1 MSRRQLLSIHFGD
14 KSPVPKAE
22 LESAGWQLLAARGIE
37 EAKSLLTRSSDCHT
51 GILSIH
57 ESFPPKVDELEEI
70 LLLNS
75 SMEWIALLPARC
87 MDSTHFCTFVIGNFY
102 DYHTLPVDLP
112 RLLVTVGH
120 ANGKARLKRRLAET
134 SSYVGEYNMIGRSPE
149 MMELYC
155 NLRKIQNV
163 DSPVLIRGESG
174 TGKELAA
181 RGIHKHSARCRAP
194 FIAVNCGALPT
205 HLIQSELFGHE
216 KGAFTGAVQRKIGRI
231 ESAAGGTIFLDE
243 IGDLPLDLQ
252 ANLLRFLQ
260 EKTIERLGS
269 NISISVDVR
278 VIAAT
283 HVDLE
288 KAVEKGVFREDLYY
302 RLNVLHLKIPPLR
315 ERHGDMELLAHSFY
329 EEFSRDKNLVVKGFS
344 QQALRVM
351 MAYEWPGN
359 VREMMNRIRSAMILS
374 ENRLITPADL
384 GLDESSVPQNM
395 ISLDDARDKAEMD
408 VIRRYLQLN
417 RNNVSK
423 TARDLGVSRVTLYR
437 LINKF
442 NIVV

>member
-1 MSRRQLLSIHFGD
+1 MSRRQLFIIHFGEM
-14 KSPVPKAE
+14 SPIPEEAI
-22 LESAGWQLLAARGIE
+22 ESAGWQVITATGIEQAKNLLARYPN
-37 EAKSLLTRSSDCHT
+37 CHT

-57 ESFPPKVDELEEI
+57 ERVTPKIDELEEI
-70 LLLNS
+70 LLLNG

-87 MDSTHFCTFVIGNFY
+87 MESTPFCTLVISNFY
-102 DYHTLPVDLP
+102 DYHTPPVDLP
-112 RLLVTVGH
+112 RLLVTLGH

-155 NLRKIQNV
+155 NLRKVQNV

-181 RGIHKHSARCRAP
+181 RGIHKHSARCRSP

-269 NISISVDVR
+269 NQSISVDVR

-288 KAVEKGVFREDLYY
+288 KAVEEGAFREDLYY
-302 RLNVLHLKIPPLR
+302 RLNVLQLKIPPLR
-315 ERHGDMELLAHSFY
+315 ERHGDTELLAHTFF

-344 QQALRVM
+344 QQALHVM
-351 MAYEWPGN
+351 SAYAWPGN
-359 VREMMNRIRSAMILS
+359 VREMMNRIRSAMIMS

-384 GLDESSVPQNM
+384 GLDERSVPKNV
-395 ISLDDARDKAEMD
+395 ISLDDARDKAEME

>member
-1 MSRRQLLSIHFGD
+1 MSTRQLLSVHFGEM
-14 KSPVPKAE
+14 SPVPKTE
-22 LESAGWQLLAARGIE
+22 FESEGWQLLSATGIE
-37 EAKSLLTRSSDCHT
+37 EAKSLLIRNPNCNT

-57 ESFPPKVDELEEI
+57 ESVTPKVDELEEI
-70 LLLNS
+70 LFLNS

-87 MDSTHFCTFVIGNFY
+87 MESRHFCTFVVGNFY

-112 RLLVTVGH
+112 RLLVTAGH
-120 ANGKARLKRRLAET
+120 ANGKARLKRRLVET

-149 MMELYC
+149 MMELYG
-155 NLRKIQNV
+155 NLRKIQSV

-269 NISISVDVR
+269 NVSISVDVR

-288 KAVEKGVFREDLYY
+288 KAVGKGVFREDLYY

-315 ERHGDMELLAHSFY
+315 ERRGDIDLLAHSFF

-344 QQALRVM
+344 QQALHVM
-351 MAYEWPGN
+351 STYAWPGN

-374 ENRLITPADL
+374 ENRLITSADL
-384 GLDESSVPQNM
+384 GLHELSVPKNL
-395 ISLDDARDKAEMD
+395 ISLDDARDKAEME
-408 VIRRYLQLN
+408 VIRRYLHLN